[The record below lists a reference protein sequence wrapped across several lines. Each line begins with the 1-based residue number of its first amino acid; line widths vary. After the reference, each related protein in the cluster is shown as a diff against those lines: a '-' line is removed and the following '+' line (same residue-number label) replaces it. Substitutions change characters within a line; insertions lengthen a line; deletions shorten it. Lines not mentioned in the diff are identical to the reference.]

1 MRESLSKLLTIE
13 ELSEYL
19 KVPVSTLYRWRT
31 QGYGPVGRR
40 MGRHLRYREDDVRRW
55 VDGLEQAA
63 A

>member
-19 KVPVSTLYRWRT
+19 KVPVPTLYRWRT